1 MVPRRQ
7 GERMREKI
15 LRAIATFSQEQ
26 QRPPTVRDIGQVLGV
41 QSTGHISYHLKQ
53 LVAEHKI
60 EKAPGSSRSIR
71 LVEGRSPSRVRAGGR
86 AAELPAPRVR
96 LMGMIA
102 AGQPLLVAPE
112 VDEYVDLI
120 SPREGLYA
128 LRIKG
133 SSMIGDHIQD
143 GDVVIVESCD
153 TVRDGEMAVA
163 LIREA
168 ADDPGEAT
176 LKRLYREADGRIRL
190 QPSNP
195 EMAPMYYPAQQIVVQ
210 GRVHA
215 VLREC

>member
-1 MVPRRQ
+1 
-7 GERMREKI
+7 MRERI

-26 QRPPTVRDIGQVLGV
+26 QRPPTVRDICQVLGV

-53 LVAEHKI
+53 LVADHKI

-71 LVEGRSPSRVRAGGR
+71 LTDGR
-86 AAELPAPRVR
+86 ATTRTRVAARSTGMMAVPRVR
-96 LMGMIA
+96 LMGTIA
-102 AGQPLLVAPE
+102 AGQPLLVSPE

-133 SSMIGDHIQD
+133 TSMIGDHIQD
-143 GDVVIVESCD
+143 GDVVIVEACD

-176 LKRLYREADGRIRL
+176 LKRLYREPDGRVRL

-195 EMAPMYYPAQQIVVQ
+195 EMEALYYPARQVVVQ